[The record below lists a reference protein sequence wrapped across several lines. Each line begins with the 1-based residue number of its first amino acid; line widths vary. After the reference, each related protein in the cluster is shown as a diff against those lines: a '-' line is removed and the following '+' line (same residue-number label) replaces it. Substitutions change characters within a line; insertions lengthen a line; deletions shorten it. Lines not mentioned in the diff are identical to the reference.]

1 MIDNLQLL
9 QGITEE
15 DLRSLRDNNPKGFA
29 ELAKKVKEYR
39 LQLARTN
46 INHFIQYVMFDEVNR
61 KPLRQAEYHI
71 ELQDHI
77 DANRHCV
84 VLGHTEM
91 GKLLDL
97 EEIIPTPS
105 GMRRLGDL
113 SPGDQVFALDGSVTR
128 IVAET
133 PVEEPVSYSVSFID
147 GTSVNAGAD
156 HQWLVWSVDRY
167 SKNMSPQ
174 VLTTQQILDRKIH
187 LGDQSKVDHPV
198 YKWRVP
204 VTKPVDYPEAQLPLH
219 PYVLGVWLGDGDS
232 AGPTVTGHRDD
243 FAVSRRCVELLPGTT
258 FSASPVPGKEQVL
271 RTTIGLVLGG
281 RNRVRQE
288 LRALG
293 VLGRKHIPESYLT
306 GSIEQRVELLRG
318 LMDTDGCISAD
329 QPNSCEFTS
338 ANEVLAQGVL
348 ELVRSLGWKA
358 TVTDSDIGCQSGD
371 GFHRWRVRWTADGDL
386 CPFWLERKAS
396 RWEQRPMSKAGKAK
410 SIVSIEPIAPVP
422 MKCIRV
428 EHPSHTFLI
437 GRHYTVT
444 HNCLPLSS
452 VLIDN
457 RGRPQTVAELKARV
471 DAGEQVRV
479 ATLDPLKKRYRH
491 VPVKS
496 VFFDSNAHC
505 IKVFTD
511 NGRETIVSYN
521 HPFKVVTGHKT
532 KRLEWRAAGD
542 LKKGMVVI
550 TTDQMP
556 RPEAKVQTSIT
567 PEDAF
572 VMGFLLRFG
581 HSLHLGIKR
590 GETFEEVGLP
600 VGRVSVIPDAGKDHS
615 ILRIARKICERYGW
629 QCLEAEPLPHRQRA
643 HTKLFLVG
651 AVEWLASKGM
661 PVEAVSAGLKPG
673 NKRAQFKVDGSGP
686 VPADVVAD
694 ETLAEAFA
702 TGYLLQEP
710 LLGEAKHC
718 QFGVPAT
725 MAQSM
730 IRLFNRCGVSVTYIR
745 ATRRR
750 LRAPFTSRMVLKGPA
765 ALRLFKYTQALSADN
780 YDQHWADALAKLGVS
795 LPGKPQLTRPKH
807 HEPQIWEPATILRVE
822 AAGKMDVYGVEI
834 DDPSHT
840 HLTDGFLTHNTQQV
854 SIARPLFELGRNPN
868 LRIAIIQS
876 TGVLARDILRSIA
889 GHIENNPRLH
899 EVFPAL
905 TPGDLWTQ
913 TALSVTR
920 EYGVKDP
927 SIQVRGAFSKIL
939 GVRIDRLIADDI
951 LTLDYTRTKH
961 MRDRMREWFISE
973 LMSRL
978 TAESRVCILGNAWH
992 IDDLHHE
999 LMKNERWAGLI
1010 LPVRDPITGISRWPE
1025 VWSQERI
1032 ADFEALRTPAEA
1044 ARALDCI
1051 AWSDE
1056 ASRFRNEW
1064 FTRAITRGTGMF
1076 GYLMMLPS
1084 LESIPVDDKGRPTI
1098 TGTTYSG
1105 VDLAFSD
1112 KARSDWNVIFT
1123 IMVGDDGHNYLLNI
1137 ERGRWSSAE
1146 TVDRIID
1153 THVRYG
1159 SIIFV
1164 ESVSAQRVVIDWCND
1179 KKADVP
1185 VYPFNTRGQGETHN
1199 KWHGIFGVEMV
1210 AAGLANNKW
1219 SIPRSGTADDPGPI
1233 DPLVR
1238 EWMDECR
1245 KFSAVDGAH
1254 SGDILMASWIC
1265 VRGASLFGGDYNMSA
1280 IDAASGPHGE
1290 GDYVASTRMLTSSE
1304 VRNRIG
1310 EAIYASIDLE
1320 PPDGAVEGTVL
1331 FDI

>member
-77 DANRHCV
+77 DAHRHSV
-84 VLGHTEM
+84 ILGHVRM
-91 GKLLDL
+91 GK
-97 EEIIPTPS
+97 
-105 GMRRLGDL
+105 
-113 SPGDQVFALDGSVTR
+113 
-128 IVAET
+128 
-133 PVEEPVSYSVSFID
+133 
-147 GTSVNAGAD
+147 
-156 HQWLVWSVDRY
+156 
-167 SKNMSPQ
+167 
-174 VLTTQQILDRKIH
+174 
-187 LGDQSKVDHPV
+187 
-198 YKWRVP
+198 
-204 VTKPVDYPEAQLPLH
+204 
-219 PYVLGVWLGDGDS
+219 
-232 AGPTVTGHRDD
+232 
-243 FAVSRRCVELLPGTT
+243 
-258 FSASPVPGKEQVL
+258 
-271 RTTIGLVLGG
+271 
-281 RNRVRQE
+281 
-288 LRALG
+288 
-293 VLGRKHIPESYLT
+293 
-306 GSIEQRVELLRG
+306 
-318 LMDTDGCISAD
+318 
-329 QPNSCEFTS
+329 
-338 ANEVLAQGVL
+338 
-348 ELVRSLGWKA
+348 
-358 TVTDSDIGCQSGD
+358 
-371 GFHRWRVRWTADGDL
+371 
-386 CPFWLERKAS
+386 
-396 RWEQRPMSKAGKAK
+396 
-410 SIVSIEPIAPVP
+410 
-422 MKCIRV
+422 
-428 EHPSHTFLI
+428 
-437 GRHYTVT
+437 
-444 HNCLPLSS
+444 CLPLQA

-457 RGRPQTVAELKARV
+457 SGRPQTVAELKQRFE
-471 DAGEQVRV
+471 AGEKLRV

-496 VFFDSNAHC
+496 IFFDSNAHC

-556 RPEAKVQTSIT
+556 RPEVKVQTCIT

-600 VGRVSVIPDAGKDHS
+600 VGRISVIPDAGKDHS

-629 QCLEAEPLPHRQRA
+629 QCLEAEPLPHRQRV

-673 NKRAQFKVDGSGP
+673 NKRAQFRATGSGP

-750 LRAPFTSRMVLKGPA
+750 LRAPFTSRMMLKGPA

-780 YDQHWADALAKLGVS
+780 YEQHWADALSKLGVS

-807 HEPQIWEPATILRVE
+807 HEPQIWEPATVLKVE
-822 AAGKMDVYGVEI
+822 AVGKKDVYGVEI

-876 TGVLARDILRSIA
+876 TGVLARDILRAIA

-899 EVFPAL
+899 EVFPEL
-905 TPGDLWTQ
+905 KPGDLWTQ
-913 TALSVTR
+913 TAITVNR
-920 EYGVKDP
+920 EYGIKDP

-939 GVRIDRLIADDI
+939 GVRIDRLYADDI

-961 MRDRMREWFISE
+961 MRDRIREWFTSE

-978 TAESRVCILGNAWH
+978 TVDSRVAILGNAWH
-992 IDDLHHE
+992 ILDLHHE
-999 LMKNERWAGLI
+999 LMKIDGWAGLI
-1010 LPVRDPITGISRWPE
+1010 LPVRDPITKISKWPE
-1025 VWSQERI
+1025 VWTQQEI
-1032 ADFEALRTPAEA
+1032 EDWESIRTPAES
-1044 ARALDCI
+1044 ARSLDCI
-1051 AWSDE
+1051 AWSEDQ
-1056 ASRFRNEW
+1056 SRFRDEW
-1064 FTRAITRGTGMF
+1064 FNRAIKRGTGMF
-1076 GYLMMLPS
+1076 GDYLTMLPS

-1153 THVRYG
+1153 THMRYG
-1159 SIIFV
+1159 SIVFV

-1179 KKADVP
+1179 KRAEVP

-1210 AAGLANNKW
+1210 ASGLANNNW
-1219 SIPRSGTADDPGPI
+1219 SIPRAGTQDDPGII

-1238 EWMDECR
+1238 EWMSECTS
-1245 KFSAVDGAH
+1245 FSAEDGAH

-1265 VRGASLFGGDYNMSA
+1265 VRGASLMGGQYNMSA
-1280 IDAASGPHGE
+1280 VDATGGMRE
-1290 GDYVASTRMLTSSE
+1290 GDYAASTRNLTTNE
-1304 VRNRIG
+1304 VRERIG
-1310 EAIYASIDLE
+1310 EAIYGSIDLT
-1320 PPDGAVEGTVL
+1320 PPDGMDEGIRV
-1331 FDI
+1331 FDF

>member
-91 GKLLDL
+91 GKDINEL
-97 EEIIPTPS
+97 EDVATTEGWKKI
-105 GMRRLGDL
+105 RDVVLGDR
-113 SPGDQVFALDGSVTR
+113 VFAADGSATEVIGVTR
-128 IVAET
+128 TFLDHVCYRVTFADGASVIVGEDHEWLAWT
-133 PVEEPVSYSVSFID
+133 QDQY
-147 GTSVNAGAD
+147 AKGAQPKAVTTKEMLHKGLCIGKSAND
-156 HQWLVWSVDRY
+156 KY
-167 SKNMSPQ
+167 PQ
-174 VLTTQQILDRKIH
+174 QR
-187 LGDQSKVDHPV
+187 
-198 YKWRVP
+198 WRVP
-204 VTKPVDYPEAQLPLH
+204 IAQAADYPKKALPI
-219 PYVLGVWLGDGDS
+219 PAYVLGAWLGDGTS
-232 AGPTVTGHRDD
+232 SSSEITGHFDD
-243 FAVSRRCVELLPGTT
+243 VEVIGRCSDL
-258 FSASPVPGKEQVL
+258 
-271 RTTIGLVLGG
+271 LGG
-281 RNRVRQE
+281 VGDLKFIPGREHLFRCKFAGVREE
-288 LRALG
+288 LAALG
-293 VLGRKHIPESYLT
+293 VLNNKHIPESYLT
-306 GSIEQRVELLRG
+306 SSTEDRVELLRG
-318 LMDTDGCISAD
+318 LMDTDGTASNDGKSRVELC
-329 QPNSCEFTS
+329 FT
-338 ANEVLAQGVL
+338 NERLAQDCL
-348 ELVRSLGWKA
+348 ELVRSLGEKA
-358 TVTDSDIGCQSGD
+358 TFRVDAIQGYDHPRYRIGWTVTNINP
-371 GFHRWRVRWTADGDL
+371 FH
-386 CPFWLERKAS
+386 LERKAA
-396 RWEQRPMSKAGKAK
+396 RTPWRPRTKTVSAK
-410 SIVSIEPIAPVP
+410 TVTGIELVP
-422 MKCIRV
+422 TVPTRCIRV
-428 EHPSHTFLI
+428 AHPSHTFLI

-444 HNCLPLSS
+444 HNCLPLSA
-452 VLIDN
+452 VLIDSS
-457 RGRPQTVAELKARV
+457 GRPQTVAELKQRFE
-471 DAGEQVRV
+471 AGEKLRV

-1280 IDAASGPHGE
+1280 IDATSGPHGE